1 MTQAPITPG
10 EARALIQSL
19 KAQGRISFGRVGV
32 PTDAGDE
39 DKVSLKDILEW
50 VPGTEYLVR
59 TPNPRK
65 TQIRLSTAAR
75 RAGVKLK
82 TSIRPD
88 AVSCLRIE

>member
-1 MTQAPITPG
+1 MTQAPITPS
-10 EARALIQSL
+10 EARALIERL
-19 KAQGRISFGRVGV
+19 KSQGRISFGRVSV
-32 PTDAGDE
+32 PTDAGEE
-39 DKVSLKDILEW
+39 DKVSLKDILAW
-50 VPGTEYLVR
+50 IPGNEYLVR

-88 AVSCLRIE
+88 AVVCLRLE